1 MARILVALSG
11 GVDSAVAAL
20 TLQSLGWEPIGIH
33 LRLFDSDPESI
44 AEGVCCGD
52 QAAFDARLVANW
64 LGIPFYVRD
73 LREEFSR
80 EVAGMTVES
89 YARAETP
96 NPCIACNHR
105 VRIPALLRL
114 ADSLGIPAVATGHY
128 VRKVRVGD
136 RWYLAEARDGRR
148 DQSYALYRLTSE
160 DLERLEFPLGELDKE
175 TVRQRARAA
184 GLPVAD
190 KAASVDLCFAKTAGG
205 VGNLVA
211 AARPE
216 TGKPG
221 PLLDEH
227 GRVVGRHP
235 GIAYVTIGQRSGL
248 QWDKTVPERRYVA
261 SIDPATR
268 TVAVAPRARLL
279 TRSVTLR
286 DPIWHGEPPKRAQ
299 ARIRYQ
305 GPLPATASGSNSS
318 SPGHRWRPGRR
329 SCSTTGR
336 VCSAAAPPQAWSV
349 VPDASCVTRPPHP
362 RLLSDGAHQ
371 GRGEGYAVRNA
382 QYG

>member
-33 LRLFDSDPESI
+33 LRLFDSDPESL

-73 LREEFSR
+73 LRDEFNR

-136 RWYLAEARDGRR
+136 RWYLAEARDARR

-175 TVRQRARAA
+175 TVRERARAA

-286 DPIWHGEPPKRAQ
+286 DPIWHGEPPTRAQ

-305 GPLPATASGSNSS
+305 GSRFEVVCDGERVEFLEPGPPLAPGQAVVLYDGPRVLGGGTAAN
-318 SPGHRWRPGRR
+318 
-329 SCSTTGR
+329 
-336 VCSAAAPPQAWSV
+336 V
-349 VPDASCVTRPPHP
+349 VR
-362 RLLSDGAHQ
+362 GA
-371 GRGEGYAVRNA
+371 
-382 QYG
+382 